1 MWSVWKTPEIPP
13 SNVELKLIKD
23 YNTGKPSPIIQ
34 VLGVLFVILSFPL
47 AIGYAIGI
55 FIPQLFDNINL
66 LVIII
71 IVLAF
76 LWLSILYKLIRKNP
90 NNPNLS
96 KVGDILNPFLEAA
109 DAITIMPKMM
119 WKLAAVYFFQ
129 WYALFCYW
137 QFVTPMLRKSLFN
150 ISSYDSDRYGKIM
163 ESCKAGI
170 SISEVDTS
178 CALHIQ
184 QLYEQAV
191 AQTGLMNGTYNLVT
205 MITALALVPF
215 ASRYG
220 SKFVYVICLFF
231 TGVAMLSMPFLK

>member
-34 VLGVLFVILSFPL
+34 VLGVLFVILSLPL

-119 WKLAAVYFFQ
+119 WKLAAVYFFSMVCFILLL
-129 WYALFCYW
+129 AICH
-137 QFVTPMLRKSLFN
+137 S
-150 ISSYDSDRYGKIM
+150 
-163 ESCKAGI
+163 
-170 SISEVDTS
+170 
-178 CALHIQ
+178 H
-184 QLYEQAV
+184 V
-191 AQTGLMNGTYNLVT
+191 AEEF
-205 MITALALVPF
+205 I
-215 ASRYG
+215 
-220 SKFVYVICLFF
+220 
-231 TGVAMLSMPFLK
+231 